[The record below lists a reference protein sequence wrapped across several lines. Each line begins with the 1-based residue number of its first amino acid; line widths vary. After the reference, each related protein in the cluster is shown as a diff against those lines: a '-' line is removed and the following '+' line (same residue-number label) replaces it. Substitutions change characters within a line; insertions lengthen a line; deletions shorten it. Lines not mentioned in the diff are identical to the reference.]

1 MKIVKFDP
9 LNLIFIIM
17 KKKFLFVLMV
27 LALGVV
33 NVAKADFMLLVRSNS
48 PSLPITT
55 SIEVDYT
62 TTMEQVKDKLA
73 EKWGVRANQ
82 IRLIY
87 AGKLVADYETISS
100 LNIQKDSM
108 LHAVLRTLNSA
119 PVSEEES
126 LLDQVKSAWS
136 RIFS

>member
-1 MKIVKFDP
+1 
-9 LNLIFIIM
+9 M